1 MLLNIAKVFDKD
13 FLDAGETFDVND
25 VRMAMANQ
33 NVSINPGDV
42 VIFHTGWTQHKYE
55 SAPAEWGSG
64 APGLTPEVAS
74 YLAEMD
80 VIAVGADTWSLGC
93 SPIYRSYG
101 TISRTCYFNQ
111 EHGIYILG
119 KI

>member
-33 NVSINPGDV
+33 NVSINTGDV

-74 YLAEMD
+74 Y
-80 VIAVGADTWSLGC
+80 
-93 SPIYRSYG
+93 
-101 TISRTCYFNQ
+101 
-111 EHGIYILG
+111 
-119 KI
+119 